1 MHGVH
6 RYRLNSITV
15 RWQPS
20 HSDRNP
26 VPGAPQGPE
35 FASKMLASHES
46 DTGEEGATGELGV
59 ERRASPGLRSFGLAV
74 TLGLRL

>member
-6 RYRLNSITV
+6 RYRLNSTTV

-46 DTGEEGATGELGV
+46 ETEEAATGELGV
-59 ERRASPGLRSFGLAV
+59 ERRACPGLRSFSLAV
-74 TLGLRL
+74 TLGLCL